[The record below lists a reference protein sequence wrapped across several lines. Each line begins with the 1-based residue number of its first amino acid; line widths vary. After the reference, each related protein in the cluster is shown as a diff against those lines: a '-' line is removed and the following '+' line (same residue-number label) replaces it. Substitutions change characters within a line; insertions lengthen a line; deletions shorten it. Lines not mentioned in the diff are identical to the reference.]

1 MGQSAAGRTLG
12 FLSSSGLMRS
22 TDDRV
27 IAGVAGG
34 IAQHFGL
41 DPTLVRVA
49 WALTL
54 LLGGLGALAYIVLW
68 IVLPKGT
75 PVRPA
80 VRIAEERY
88 AQGEITREELQR
100 IRADLSGAVR

>member
-1 MGQSAAGRTLG
+1 
-12 FLSSSGLMRS
+12 MRS

-54 LLGGLGALAYIVLW
+54 LFGGLGALAYIVLW
-68 IVLPKGT
+68 IVLPKGA

-88 AQGEITREELQR
+88 ARGEITRDELQR
-100 IRADLSGAVR
+100 IRADLSGSVR

>member
-1 MGQSAAGRTLG
+1 VDG
-12 FLSSSGLMRS
+12 SGLMRS
-22 TDDRV
+22 SEDRV

-41 DPTLVRVA
+41 DTTLVRVA

-54 LLGGLGALAYIVLW
+54 LFGGLGALAYVVLW
-68 IVLPKGT
+68 VVLPKGT

-80 VRIAEERY
+80 VRIAEERF
-88 AQGEITREELQR
+88 ARGEISSEELQQ
-100 IRADLSGAVR
+100 IRADLSESAR

>member
-1 MGQSAAGRTLG
+1 
-12 FLSSSGLMRS
+12 MRS

-41 DPTLVRVA
+41 DSTLVRVA

-54 LLGGLGALAYIVLW
+54 LFGGLGGLAYIVLW

-88 AQGEITREELQR
+88 ARGEITGEELQR
-100 IRADLSGAVR
+100 IRADLSAAAR

>member
-1 MGQSAAGRTLG
+1 MAR
-12 FLSSSGLMRS
+12 SGLMRS

-34 IAQHFGL
+34 MAQHFGL
-41 DPTLVRVA
+41 DSTLVRVV

-54 LLGGLGALAYIVLW
+54 LFGGLGLLAYVILW

-75 PVRPA
+75 PGRPA

-88 AQGEITREELQR
+88 ARGEITGEELQQ
-100 IRADLSGAVR
+100 IRGDLSGAGR